1 MTCHPTTNL
10 PVSDILNHSPVT
22 CNLHYTHSVLFSTV
36 PPHKSCNARFHR
48 SSNVPESM
56 LPPSMGPLYPD
67 QHPSVP
73 PADRLGPGPYG
84 PPSTYASMS
93 HSMYTPVYDSRRMW
107 RPSLYPRDGGRS
119 NSLPPEVFH
128 STVYQPPLR
137 ERFSSLDSPYCSTA
151 EQRAPMHRAGFI
163 VSCLTGSFSVSWKF
177 SSMFISVIA
186 SCNSAVFLSV
196 TWSLLC

>member
-1 MTCHPTTNL
+1 MTSWIALLWH
-10 PVSDILNHSPVT
+10 VIF
-22 CNLHYTHSVLFSTV
+22 HYTHWVLFSTV
-36 PPHKSCNARFHR
+36 PPHKSCSARFHR

-56 LPPSMGPLYPD
+56 LPPSMGLLYPD

-93 HSMYTPVYDSRRMW
+93 HTHSMYTPVYDSRRAW
-107 RPSLYPRDGGRS
+107 RPSMYPRDGGRS

-137 ERFSSLDSPYCSTA
+137 ERFNSLDSPYCSTA

-163 VSCLTGSFSVSWKF
+163 VSCLTGSFSVNGRQGNVWNLFLKSYYF
-177 SSMFISVIA
+177 QAVCCAEISLFNV
-186 SCNSAVFLSV
+186 
-196 TWSLLC
+196 